1 MATCGHRGDLPEP
14 CPLGANAAFLCA
26 LFLSRLEV
34 ALHCIFVEAS
44 GVALGPGMSML
55 LGLLVPTPS
64 ASHWALPSPVSW
76 SEAWPSV
83 ERAGAPASALIRV
96 CLEWTSRVLAAQGL
110 ARVLATQGLALWLVN
125 MVM

>member
-1 MATCGHRGDLPEP
+1 MS
-14 CPLGANAAFLCA
+14 PLG
-26 LFLSRLEV
+26 
-34 ALHCIFVEAS
+34 
-44 GVALGPGMSML
+44 LGCPC

-110 ARVLATQGLALWLVN
+110 ARVLAAQGLALWLVN

>member
-55 LGLLVPTPS
+55 GS
-64 ASHWALPSPVSW
+64 
-76 SEAWPSV
+76 
-83 ERAGAPASALIRV
+83 AGAHTQ
-96 CLEWTSRVLAAQGL
+96 CLSLGFAQSS
-110 ARVLATQGLALWLVN
+110 
-125 MVM
+125 VME